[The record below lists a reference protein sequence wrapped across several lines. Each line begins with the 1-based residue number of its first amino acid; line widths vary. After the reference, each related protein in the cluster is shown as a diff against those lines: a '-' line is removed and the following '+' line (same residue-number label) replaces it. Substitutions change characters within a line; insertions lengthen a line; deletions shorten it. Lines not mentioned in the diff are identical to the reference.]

1 MSASPD
7 RSLAVCFV
15 CLGNI
20 CRSPTAEG
28 VMKRLVRE
36 AGLAARIHVES
47 AGSGA
52 WHLDEPAD
60 PRARAAAQARGV
72 SLDGRAQQFTADDFA
87 RFDYVL
93 SMDKRVRAALDALAR
108 TPDQRRRVH
117 NFRDFDAGS
126 PTSAEVPDPYYG
138 GADGF
143 ERVFDICDA
152 ACRGLLAH
160 MRQELGASDGSG
172 AR

>member
-1 MSASPD
+1 M
-7 RSLAVCFV
+7 RVLFV

-28 VMKRLVRE
+28 VMRALVRD
-36 AGLAARIHVES
+36 AGLEVAVES
-47 AGSGA
+47 AGTAGY
-52 WHLDEPAD
+52 HVGDPPD
-60 PRARAAAQARGV
+60 PRARAAAHARGV
-72 SLDGRAQQFTADDFA
+72 TLDGRAQQFTADDFA

-93 SMDKRVRAALDALAR
+93 SMDARVRTALDALAR

-117 NFRDFDAGS
+117 NFRDFDATS
-126 PTSAEVPDPYYG
+126 PANAEVPDPYYG

-152 ACRGLLAH
+152 ACRGLLARL
-160 MRQELGASDGSG
+160 RQELDTADGSG